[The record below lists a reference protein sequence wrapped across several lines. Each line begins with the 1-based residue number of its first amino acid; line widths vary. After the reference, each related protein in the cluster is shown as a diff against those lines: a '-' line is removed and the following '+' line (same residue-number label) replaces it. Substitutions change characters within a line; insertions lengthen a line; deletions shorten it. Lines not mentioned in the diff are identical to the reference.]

1 VKRPKKR
8 PSNEQTER
16 RDLSGSEGGDTAS
29 GGAEFLPFSW
39 ARGRVYALL
48 LVAITALAY
57 VRAVAGDFVWD
68 DDANITNNS
77 TLRSLAGLGRIW
89 FEPGATQQYYPLTH
103 TSFWLEYHL
112 WGLHAA
118 GYHVTNIILHA
129 MSAIL
134 FWRILAKLKVP
145 GAWLAA
151 ALFAVHPV
159 CVESVAW
166 ITERKNALAGV
177 FYLGSLLLALKF
189 WLPTAAGEHSRGSIK
204 YYWGTLALFLC
215 GMWCKTAII
224 GLPLVILLLVWWKR
238 KPLSARDLYLLLP
251 FVAVA
256 VVFGSITLW
265 IEKNNLGAG
274 GKNWDFS
281 IAERCVLAG
290 RTFWFYLG
298 KLAWPRP
305 LMFMYPRWRVDARQ
319 AVAYVPLIAMV
330 ACILIL
336 WWQRR
341 TWGRSGLVA
350 LAYFI
355 VMLFPVMGFFNVYFY
370 RYSFVCD
377 HFQYLACMGPLALA
391 AAGISTGLGHFRNR
405 VLLAAPAVL
414 LLALGTLTWRQT
426 GIYRDQE
433 TLWRDTLAK
442 NPKSSMAYNNL
453 GNLLLAAG
461 KVPEAIAEYQLALAS
476 DSDNAE
482 AQNNLGVLWL
492 RADRADDARGAFE
505 RALEIAPNYAAARA
519 NLASALLQL
528 GRVNDAI
535 KNYKMALEL
544 APDDLAAHVNLGDAL
559 FHEGR
564 LEEGR
569 SHYERAIALAE
580 KGGNR
585 ELAKALKAEL
595 EKHNQGR

>member
-8 PSNEQTER
+8 PSNELTER
-16 RDLSGSEGGDTAS
+16 RDLSGSEKGDTAS
-29 GGAEFLPFSW
+29 GGAELLPFSCAHGW
-39 ARGRVYALL
+39 VYALL
-48 LVAITALAY
+48 LAAITAMAY
-57 VRAVAGDFVWD
+57 VRAVGGDFVWD
-68 DDANITNNS
+68 DDANIINNT

-103 TSFWLEYHL
+103 TSFWVEYHL

-129 MSAIL
+129 ISAIL
-134 FWRILAKLKVP
+134 FWRILARLKVP

-177 FYLGSLLLALKF
+177 FYLAAMPTALKF
-189 WLPTAAGEHSRGSIK
+189 WLPASAGETAKGPWK

-238 KPLSARDLYLLLP
+238 GQVKPRDVYLLLT
-251 FVAVA
+251 FVVVA

-298 KLAWPRP
+298 KLALPRP
-305 LMFMYPRWRVDARQ
+305 LMFMYPRWKIDARQ

-330 ACILIL
+330 ACLLIL
-336 WWQRR
+336 WWKRR

-391 AAGISTGLGHFRNR
+391 AAGISAGLGHFRNR

-414 LLALGTLTWRQT
+414 LLALATLTCRQT

-433 TLWRDTLAK
+433 TLWHDTLAK
-442 NPKSSMAYNNL
+442 NPNSSIAHNNL
-453 GNLLLAAG
+453 GRLLLTSG
-461 KVPEAIAEYQLALAS
+461 KVQAAASEFQLALAS
-476 DSDNAE
+476 DADNAE
-482 AQNNLGVLWL
+482 AHNNLGVLWL
-492 RADRADDARGAFE
+492 RADRADDARRAFE

-519 NLASALLQL
+519 NLASALLQM

-535 KNYKMALEL
+535 KNYQMALTL
-544 APDDLAAHVNLGDAL
+544 APEDLAAHVNLGDAL

-564 LEEGR
+564 ADEAR
-569 SHYERAIALAE
+569 SNYEMAIALAE
-580 KGGNR
+580 KEGQTQLVK
-585 ELAKALKAEL
+585 ELKPEL
-595 EKHNQGR
+595 DKHK